1 MSSEGIRNPVLNI
14 YLWDQFTVTT
24 VLNTGETGD
33 IYLFSNCR
41 TQSINYKLEEQI
53 ADPQSGVFVIWS
65 GVLLYSNNLL
75 HFNLNEVIGILPFRT
90 ENLFVKSMEQLNLL
104 H

>member
-75 HFNLNEVIGILPFRT
+75 HFTLTESKELLNQSTDFL
-90 ENLFVKSMEQLNLL
+90 
-104 H
+104 